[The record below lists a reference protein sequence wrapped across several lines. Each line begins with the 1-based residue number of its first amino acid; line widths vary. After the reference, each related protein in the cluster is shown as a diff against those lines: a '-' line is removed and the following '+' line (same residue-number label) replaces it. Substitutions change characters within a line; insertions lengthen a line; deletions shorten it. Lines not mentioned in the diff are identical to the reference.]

1 MIDTFHTGM
10 FAASL
15 CIIIA
20 FFSFMKETDDLHR
33 LLLTDLAS
41 VMALF
46 LIALVGTDLA
56 EALILPGLVVTISKL
71 MALAEI
77 YLVKEG
83 IWGNQPARTLDIE
96 VLQSAPAILA
106 SILVLYGI
114 FLSGFSGGAVAGLGV
129 IFYLVCKG
137 HQERF
142 ELIETVSG
150 YAWVAWIAA
159 FFIMLIFPSQWFLAV
174 MIAGGAILI
183 KVTAKLSLIGTM
195 RGESDV

>member
-1 MIDTFHTGM
+1 MIDTFHIGM

-71 MALAEI
+71 MALTEI

-83 IWGNQPARTLDIE
+83 IQRNQPARTLDIE

-129 IFYLVCKG
+129 IFYIICKG

-159 FFIMLIFPSQWFLAV
+159 FFIILIFPSQWFLAV

>member
-10 FAASL
+10 IAASL

-20 FFSFMKETDDLHR
+20 FFSFLKETDDLHR

-83 IWGNQPARTLDIE
+83 LQKNSPSRILDIE

-106 SILVLYGI
+106 SILVIYGI
-114 FLSGFSGGAVAGLGV
+114 ILSGFSGGAVAGLGV

-159 FFIMLIFPSQWFLAV
+159 FFIILIFPSQWFLAV

>member
-77 YLVKEG
+77 YLLKEG
-83 IWGNQPARTLDIE
+83 IWGNQPARALDIE

-106 SILVLYGI
+106 SILVIYGI
-114 FLSGFSGGAVAGLGV
+114 FLSGFSGGAVAGLGI

>member
-1 MIDTFHTGM
+1 MIETFHTGM

-83 IWGNQPARTLDIE
+83 IWGNQPARALDIE

-106 SILVLYGI
+106 SIMVIYGI

-129 IFYLVCKG
+129 IFYIICKG

-150 YAWVAWIAA
+150 YAWVAWIGA